1 MGMGMGSWLSPDTS
15 GSGGREG
22 DGDGDGDM
30 TGEPRA
36 DDGRVFMGARDAAI
50 VGGKFG
56 DEESPGGR

>member
-15 GSGGREG
+15 GSGGRE
-22 DGDGDGDM
+22 GDGDGDM

-50 VGGKFG
+50 VWGKFG
-56 DEESPGGR
+56 DEGSPGGR

>member
-15 GSGGREG
+15 GSGGSGGREG
-22 DGDGDGDM
+22 DGDVDM

-50 VGGKFG
+50 V
-56 DEESPGGR
+56 